1 MDKSLITVGVLTLV
15 GYVLLGVLRPSTA
28 AHGLETTT
36 EMFLQAAPWI
46 IVSMF
51 AAGLLA
57 QLVSPHIIAK
67 WLGRE
72 SGILSVFLGALLGA
86 FGTGSRWAAYPLA
99 AGLLSANASP
109 GAVFAFMTTWQ
120 LVSVP
125 RLPAEVPFLGLN
137 FTILRAV
144 LSVVVAI
151 VGGLLIEWFGH
162 F

>member
-1 MDKSLITVGVLTLV
+1 MDKSLLIVGILTLL
-15 GYVLLGVLRPSTA
+15 GYLLLALLRPSA
-28 AHGLETTT
+28 AANGLESTT

-51 AAGLLA
+51 SAGLLS
-57 QLVSPHIIAK
+57 QLISPNIVAR
-67 WLGRE
+67 WLGRD
-72 SGILSVFLGALLGA
+72 SGTLAVFIGSFLGML
-86 FGTGSRWAAYPLA
+86 GTGSRWAAYPLA

-120 LVSVP
+120 LVSLP

-137 FTILRAV
+137 FTVIRAV
-144 LSVVVAI
+144 LSIIVAI